1 MRPVPLQL
9 IRIILMFLA
18 LFFAH
23 FLGRAIVR
31 LRRQKLPYTKGLTWL
46 LRTTVALFGII
57 WMRGF
62 DLLSILALLLCAAA
76 LAAGIWVEN
85 RHRKVEEIHLFS
97 NEDRMG

>member
-23 FLGRAIVR
+23 FLGRVIAR

-46 LRTTVALFGII
+46 FRTTVALFGII

-85 RHRKVEEIHLFS
+85 RPRKVEEIHLFS